1 MEMKRDQCKRFS
13 FAQVAQIWPGND
25 AKREH
30 LVEEQI
36 MSIKTKINSVI
47 TVEIKKF
54 WRILFIDSVMS

>member
-1 MEMKRDQCKRFS
+1 MKRRNRCKSLF

-36 MSIKTKINSVI
+36 MSIKTKINGVI
-47 TVEIKKF
+47 SVEIKK
-54 WRILFIDSVMS
+54 FIDSVMS